1 MKISINNWTVL
12 LTLLITIS
20 LSLFLFRNDLFIIDM
35 LLIASIFYVIYL
47 FSATFHE
54 VWHILMGKILGY
66 NVVILTTP
74 FWNFGE

>member
-54 VWHILMGKILGY
+54 V
-66 NVVILTTP
+66 
-74 FWNFGE
+74 